1 MREIVLDGKS
11 MSLEDIMSIGS
22 IPTKLSI
29 SESARKL
36 MVKSREHVESILES
50 NESVYGINTG
60 FGSLSN
66 VKIDSSQL
74 QQLQRN
80 LILSHACGI
89 GPNMNPL
96 TSLRMLAIRANS
108 LTVGV

>member
-22 IPTKLSI
+22 IPTKISI
-29 SESARKL
+29 SESARNT
-36 MVKSREHVESILES
+36 MAGSRGHVESILDS
-50 NESVYGINTG
+50 DDSVYGINTG

-74 QQLQRN
+74 HQLQRN
-80 LILSHACGI
+80 LQYITI
-89 GPNMNPL
+89 QN
-96 TSLRMLAIRANS
+96 
-108 LTVGV
+108 